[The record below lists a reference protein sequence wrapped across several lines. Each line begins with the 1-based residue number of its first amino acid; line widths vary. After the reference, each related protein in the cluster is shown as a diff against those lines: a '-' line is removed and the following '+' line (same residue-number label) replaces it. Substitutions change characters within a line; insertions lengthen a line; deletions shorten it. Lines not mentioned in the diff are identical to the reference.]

1 MSKIVVW
8 NIEKATHNGP
18 KEDYTKQPVDICY
31 SEEDARTK
39 LKYSI
44 AAHCE
49 QFDDPVIDDSHPDDV
64 LVYNTP
70 TSKYPYTE
78 FWLYSAVV
86 QEA

>member
-1 MSKIVVW
+1 MSKVVVW

-18 KEDYTKQPVDICY
+18 EENYTKQPVDICY
-31 SEEDARTK
+31 NEVDARIK
-39 LKYSI
+39 LKLAI

-49 QFDDPVIDDSHPDDV
+49 KFDNPVIDSSHPDDV

-70 TSKYPYTE
+70 GSKYPYTE